1 MKRLRG
7 AEGCPQSGG
16 EEAGRGTGGAK
27 FSGSCH
33 RDAKT
38 QPPGHRSFKECL
50 SYLALSS
57 WKRASLA
64 AQLVKNLPAM
74 RETWVQS
81 PGWDDLLEKGKATH
95 SSILAWRIPWGRKEL
110 DTTEQ
115 LSIHF
120 TSLHF
125 LGRMGGSILSGWES
139 SLTSFEAIL
148 VT

>member
-1 MKRLRG
+1 MLG
-7 AEGCPQSGG
+7 LVQGCPQIWPNCIRISLSRGFPCGSAGKESACNVGDLHLIPGLGRFPREGKGYPLQYSG
-16 EEAGRGTGGAK
+16 
-27 FSGSCH
+27 
-33 RDAKT
+33 
-38 QPPGHRSFKECL
+38 
-50 SYLALSS
+50 
-57 WKRASLA
+57 
-64 AQLVKNLPAM
+64 
-74 RETWVQS
+74 
-81 PGWDDLLEKGKATH
+81 LENFMDY
-95 SSILAWRIPWGRKEL
+95 SPWGRKEL